1 MKNNFMK
8 YFIILFTL
16 SLLTLSACTD
26 KTDLS
31 QFPLTGEGGVPA
43 LDSVTYV
50 QQEPIWTGYNAPR
63 AILLGREPLVYIADT
78 KNNRIVQLDLSGAE
92 IGSIGIRNPVAIAQ
106 DYNYDL
112 LVIGDSILP
121 PPPANTGDTINFL
134 WRIKLVPVGGFL
146 SQATLLPLMGSN
158 YPTPLTS
165 NKRKFS
171 GVGVFADNSYIL
183 TRRGPDNTSS
193 LDPDNALLKAYGVNS
208 VTSVTSLSGFQVTGN
223 GVYSIDMM
231 SAITTFNNELTD
243 FIITRN
249 SEGFGFK
256 VLWFVYDNLKGTYE
270 PKFVPAENVDI
281 LNVQIGTPVGITV
294 DNNKNI
300 YVVDNTKDSLYKY
313 NSLGNLRNESFGG
326 TGSGTKQLYIPEG
339 VSFFNKVLYISDT
352 GNNRIVRYKLSTDLY

>member
-1 MKNNFMK
+1 MK
-8 YFIILFTL
+8 YIIILFTL
-16 SLLTLSACTD
+16 SFLTLSSCTD

-31 QFPLTGEGGVPA
+31 QFPLTGEGGVPS
-43 LDSVTYV
+43 LDSVSYV
-50 QQEPIWTGYNAPR
+50 QQEPIWTGYNEPR

-92 IGSIGIRNPVAIAQ
+92 IGSLGIRSPVAIAQ

-121 PPPANTGDTINFL
+121 ITNDTISFL
-134 WRIKLVPVGGFL
+134 YRIKLVPVNGFL
-146 SQATLLPLMGSN
+146 SQASLLPLMGSN
-158 YPTPLTS
+158 YATPLTS

-171 GVGVFADNSYIL
+171 GVGVFADNGYIL

-193 LDPDNALLKAYGVNS
+193 LDPDNALLKVYGVDS

-256 VLWFVYDNLKGTYE
+256 VLWFVYDQLKGTYN
-270 PKFVPAENVDI
+270 PKFVPSENVDI
-281 LNVQIGTPVGITV
+281 LSVQIGTPVGITV
-294 DNNKNI
+294 DNNKNV
-300 YVVDNTKDSLYKY
+300 YVVDNSNDSLYKY
-313 NSLGNLRNESFGG
+313 SSLGKLKSESFGG
-326 TGSGTKQLYIPEG
+326 PGSGTKQLNFPAG
-339 VSFFNKVLYISDT
+339 VSFFDKVLYIADT
-352 GNNRIVRYKLSTDLY
+352 GNNRIVRYKLSTDLN

>member
-1 MKNNFMK
+1 MK
-8 YFIILFTL
+8 YIILLFTI
-16 SLLTLSACTD
+16 SLLTFSACTD
-26 KTDLS
+26 KTDFS
-31 QFPLTGEGGVPA
+31 QFPLTGSGGVPT

-50 QQEPIWTGYNAPR
+50 QQTPIWTGYNGPR

-78 KNNRIVQLDLSGAE
+78 KNNRVVQLDLSGAE
-92 IGSIGIRNPVAIAQ
+92 IGALGVLHPVAIAQ

-121 PPPANTGDTINFL
+121 ITNDTISFL
-134 WRIKLVPVGGFL
+134 YRIKLEPVNGFL
-146 SQATLLPLMGSN
+146 SQASLLPLMGSN

-165 NKRKFS
+165 NKRKFT
-171 GVGVFADNSYIL
+171 GVGVFADNSYII

-193 LDPDNALLKAYGVNS
+193 LDPDNALLKVYGVDS
-208 VTSVTSLSGFQVTGN
+208 VTSVNSLSGFQVTGN

-249 SEGFGFK
+249 SEGYGFK
-256 VLWFVYDNLKGTYE
+256 VLWYVYDNLKGTYN
-270 PKFVPAENVDI
+270 PKFVPEDNVDI
-281 LNVQIGTPVGITV
+281 LNVQIGTPVGVTV
-294 DNNKNI
+294 DNNKNV

-313 NSLGNLRNESFGG
+313 TSLGKLKSESFGG
-326 TGSGTKQLYIPEG
+326 TGSGTNQLYIPEG
-339 VSFFNKVLYISDT
+339 VSFFDKVLYIADT